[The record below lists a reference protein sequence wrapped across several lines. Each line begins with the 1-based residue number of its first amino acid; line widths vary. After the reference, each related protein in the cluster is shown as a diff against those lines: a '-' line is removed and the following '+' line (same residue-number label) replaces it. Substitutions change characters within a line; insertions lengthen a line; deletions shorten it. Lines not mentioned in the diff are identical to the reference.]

1 MSIEFRALIAKVA
14 TGAALALSIERGRA
28 EVPPAGQFLVGAGK
42 RIITPNP
49 LLPVSIDGNATL
61 QVTMTDAGEPGS
73 SDAVA
78 ITVWNKSGGIWF
90 SSKWDGTK
98 TVEQLLGG
106 GNLVVH

>member
-1 MSIEFRALIAKVA
+1 MTSLA
-14 TGAALALSIERGRA
+14 TQAPT
-28 EVPPAGQFLVGAGK
+28 PPATTPWKGTFNGK
-42 RIITPNP
+42 ASIQDITNP

-73 SDAVA
+73 SDTIAL
-78 ITVWNKSGGIWF
+78 TVWNKNGGVWF

-98 TVEQLLGG
+98 TVEQTIGG